1 MTRYTNTGRKRT
13 YLEAGF
19 GDDAS
24 VSNPTHEHTYNNSE
38 TFKPGP
44 AANKGKDKAKLRRTK
59 DEIERKHSSETR
71 RLRRVDAR
79 QSGTVCF
86 ACREKGHAAKDCP
99 KSSILGDDGLPRETV
114 GVCYRCGSEKHS
126 LSRCKRPEN
135 PKNPLPYASCFVC
148 SQRGHLASSCPK
160 NAGRG
165 IYPNGGCCKLC
176 QQTDHL
182 AKNCPLRKPE
192 LSQDVY
198 FSGEHTGGADEDDF
212 HSLKRRRAIVDQEE
226 KSEQSRIRTA
236 RKETS
241 ATSNPSQINGVP
253 VKRPASAKP
262 KVVAF

>member
-114 GVCYRCGSEKHS
+114 GMWFRETLIIEVQKAREPQEPTSLCVLFRVFAKRSPCFILSEKRWARHIS
-126 LSRCKRPEN
+126 KRW
-135 PKNPLPYASCFVC
+135 L
-148 SQRGHLASSCPK
+148 L
-160 NAGRG
+160 
-165 IYPNGGCCKLC
+165 
-176 QQTDHL
+176 
-182 AKNCPLRKPE
+182 
-192 LSQDVY
+192 
-198 FSGEHTGGADEDDF
+198 GEHTGGADEDDF